1 MKSWHRMLYAGA
13 CIISVFLS
21 VSTISAYAYDAEVK
35 EVYENSVH
43 NDYKAEHIDT
53 TKTGQRV
60 VAKEISSKE
69 TDVNGNSDEE
79 KKKQEK
85 ISKIKQVFTFIGLV
99 FGIGIIS
106 AIVLSISYKIYLS
119 RKVVPLP
126 VLYYGKEEDAI
137 NE

>member
-1 MKSWHRMLYAGA
+1 MKSWHRVLYAGA

-21 VSTISAYAYDAEVK
+21 GSTISSYAYDAEIK

-60 VAKEISSKE
+60 AAKEISSKE

-85 ISKIKQVFTFIGLV
+85 ISKIK
-99 FGIGIIS
+99 
-106 AIVLSISYKIYLS
+106 
-119 RKVVPLP
+119 
-126 VLYYGKEEDAI
+126 
-137 NE
+137 